1 MSKQDLIALDVIEE
15 SILLIRGQKVIVDRD
30 LARLYGVETKYLN
43 RQVRRNMERF
53 PKEFMFQLSSQEK
66 NELVTDCHRFNSL
79 KHSSVLPYV
88 FTEHGVAM
96 MASVLNSDRAVK
108 VSVYIIKVF
117 VKLRQMLSTYKE
129 LAVQLEELERKVGS
143 HDRQIAVL
151 FEAIRKLMAP
161 PPEKTKRPIG
171 FIVDREYHET

>member
-1 MSKQDLIALDVIEE
+1 MSKQDLISLDVVEE
-15 SILLIRGQKVIVDRD
+15 SIFLIRGRKVIVDRD

-43 RQVRRNMERF
+43 RQVRRNIERF
-53 PKEFMFQLSSQEK
+53 PGEFMFQLSNEEK
-66 NELVTDCHRFNSL
+66 NELVTNCHRLKSL
-79 KHSSVLPYV
+79 KHSSTLPYV

-129 LAVQLEELERKVGS
+129 LAVQLKELERKVGS
-143 HDRQIAVL
+143 HDQQIAVL

-161 PPEKTKRPIG
+161 EPEKKKRPIG
-171 FIVDREYHET
+171 FIVDRE

>member
-1 MSKQDLIALDVIEE
+1 MSKMDMISLDAIEE
-15 SILLIRGQKVIVDRD
+15 SIFMIRGQKVIVDRD

-43 RQVRRNMERF
+43 RQVRRNIERF
-53 PKEFMFQLSSQEK
+53 PKEFMFQLSIEEK
-66 NELVTDCHRFNSL
+66 NELVTNCHRFKSL
-79 KHSSVLPYV
+79 KHSSALPYV

-117 VKLRQMLSTYKE
+117 VKLRQLLSTYKE
-129 LAVQLEELERKVGS
+129 LAAQLKELERKVGS
-143 HDRQIAVL
+143 HDQQIAVL

-161 PPEKTKRPIG
+161 PPEKPKRPIG
-171 FIVDREYHET
+171 FVVDRQ